1 MDSPKATPNPIG
13 GVFEHTG
20 PLEKLQNE
28 ALRPILKA
36 QNEALVQVYRH
47 FLQKRHVPFAKMA
60 NTEQK
65 AWVADSLSKDNR
77 LRGLLIGMVIAGLN
91 AAQLELYLNEEAE
104 VNRRIIGMATQRLQ
118 SQLEA
123 FLS

>member
-1 MDSPKATPNPIG
+1 MDAPKATPNPIG
-13 GVFEHTG
+13 EVFEHTS

-36 QNEALVQVYRH
+36 QNETLAQVYRH

-60 NTEQK
+60 TAEQK
-65 AWVADSLSKDNR
+65 NWIADSLSKDNR
-77 LRGLLIGMVIAGLN
+77 LRGLVIGMVIGGLN
-91 AAQLELYLNEEAE
+91 AEQLALYLNEEAE

-118 SQLEA
+118 SQLDI
-123 FLS
+123 LL